1 MTRIIKASE
10 VKPGMTIRWDSGGI
24 TYQCKVG
31 GLFPSITSGLVSV
44 EAAGGGYIPL
54 SRTQPVT
61 VLSEPA
67 PAQPEEPT
75 EFGAKITVAGR
86 RMIRCTDN
94 PKELWAWRGEAL
106 NGDPALWSWGQLTG
120 LGPVTVVPDQG
131 WTVPGDTEPT
141 PEVPD
146 RIEEWPEQ
154 DEHLRPYPWRDR
166 FGSTWYSK
174 RGTRGLPDVWVKY
187 LPSLARNIQM
197 RKPNGGPWERGTSA

>member
-1 MTRIIKASE
+1 MTRTIKASE

-67 PAQPEEPT
+67 TPQPEEPT
-75 EFGAKITVAGR
+75 EFGAKVIVNGR
-86 RMIRCTDN
+86 RFLRADDYVRPWLESEVWTWYT
-94 PKELWAWRGEAL
+94 WAHL
-106 NGDPALWSWGQLTG
+106 CS

-131 WTVPGDTEPT
+131 W
-141 PEVPD
+141 EVPD
-146 RIEEWPEQ
+146 NAQPKE
-154 DEHLRPYPWRDR
+154 
-166 FGSTWYSK
+166 
-174 RGTRGLPDVWVKY
+174 
-187 LPSLARNIQM
+187 N
-197 RKPNGGPWERGTSA
+197 

>member
-1 MTRIIKASE
+1 MTRTIKASE

-75 EFGAKITVAGR
+75 EFGVRVRVRNGR
-86 RMIRCTDN
+86 FVR
-94 PKELWAWRGEAL
+94 L
-106 NGDPALWSWGQLTG
+106 NGGDPSLGPWYEEGTG
-120 LGPVTVVPDQG
+120 YRWTWDDLCEMGPVTVIPDQG
-131 WTVPGDTEPT
+131 WTVPDDGEPATQGD
-141 PEVPD
+141 
-146 RIEEWPEQ
+146 
-154 DEHLRPYPWRDR
+154 
-166 FGSTWYSK
+166 
-174 RGTRGLPDVWVKY
+174 
-187 LPSLARNIQM
+187 
-197 RKPNGGPWERGTSA
+197 